1 MKNEENVKVDT
12 SYLQLPYPSS
22 PSLLRTRSRRQQ
34 FTANEVSPLLANLS
48 PASTWEALVAT
59 SAVDAAKDDNR
70 KFVETSVAHAS
81 ESERAWGIRAAL
93 AGKKIHE
100 WYDELSSWPWQTKEA
115 ASENP
120 FETMANDDRVDRYM
134 DRIETIKDDMATLGV
149 DELKNHVRETHG
161 VQATGLPNYKKL
173 EDFAAIITATI
184 VQSLPTLSYLSAL
197 LKVWSVRLTILKEI
211 PSLLMELGS
220 CRESMISAWLAIG
233 QGVPSSNGNGP
244 RRDFTQRSFISV
256 KAVLQDQISELA
268 RKIDSQLDLLEGSRD
283 TLPNKWIDSMDD
295 LETEY
300 SSWVVAAQD
309 LVFTNEIGSSQS
321 HNISR
326 TMDKPPLPSRLTGR
340 EETSNETEDDSPLA
354 RSVIEPGLDGIL
366 SLDLEP
372 PSSDVKDLAGTLTM
386 DGPGEDGMSNLE
398 TRKEEH
404 SSEKKEKPAPLSIP
418 TSLLNGKASHP
429 DWTSS
434 SHSPG
439 SDSAASEDFSNKSS
453 PEIMS
458 ASVATFFGSPVEVMT
473 PRVSARNSISSNTS
487 RSVHRKSEPAD
498 FKLSKS
504 PERAILR
511 AALRPQQRSVT
522 SPPHSPPP
530 QQPQTVA
537 AADQAPNLPLGH
549 TRVRSASMQSFEKIG
564 NQDIRKLWLRRTG
577 SYSPCAPAMPPPVNQ
592 VAADLPSVLAD
603 NSLKSNDAAV
613 ETVNPTTSEMTDRSL
628 KSTDNATM
636 IESPKH
642 QRTPSSTAKRFHK
655 ELSSPPKA
663 LQHNPANSVASSTKP
678 RNRFEEFS
686 DAPAGTMSVKVQKLR
701 SANPSAQNPIPAA
714 GVAKPKDQLEARIST
729 ILTNIPAD
737 IRLKSTGSKTPPPPS
752 NRPRNISDPRTPLRR
767 SITPKLIRAK
777 TPTQSPS
784 LTLEAAPKSDSKP
797 AYHAANDSEIR
808 IYHLQQSGKDTAPL
822 KLHVRLVGEAGERV
836 MVRVGGG
843 WADLGEY
850 LRDYAMHHSSS
861 SKRSISDN
869 NPYFDFQSL
878 PNSSPAVSTPGGLS
892 TPASRS
898 RPVSPMT
905 SSRPSSRSSWTEM
918 TGNESPSLMGLKAER
933 LRKADIS
940 PGKQAWV
947 EGMVDK
953 ARQGGSN
960 ANLNGN
966 VKNEKR
972 KTSLSG
978 NREEG
983 MGWLGKV
990 GGTNRVFLRGKRDV
1004 SGP

>member
-1 MKNEENVKVDT
+1 MKNEEKVKVDT
-12 SYLQLPYPSS
+12 SNLQLPHPSS

-70 KFVETSVAHAS
+70 IFVETSVAHAS

-100 WYDELSSWPWQTKEA
+100 WYDELSSWPWRPEDT

-149 DELKNHVRETHG
+149 DELKDHVRETHV
-161 VQATGLPNYKKL
+161 VQDSGLPTYKKL

-197 LKVWSVRLTILKEI
+197 LKAWTVRLIILKEV
-211 PSLLMELGS
+211 PSLLMEIGS
-220 CRESMISAWLAIG
+220 CRESTISAWLAIG
-233 QGVPSSNGNGP
+233 QGVPNADGNGP
-244 RRDFTQRSFISV
+244 RRDFTQKSFISI

-309 LVFTNEIGSSQS
+309 LVFTNEMGSSQS
-321 HNISR
+321 QNMSR
-326 TMDKPPLPSRLTGR
+326 TMDKPPLPTEMTGLER
-340 EETSNETEDDSPLA
+340 TSNEIKGESPLG
-354 RSVIEPGLDGIL
+354 RSTDDMGVNGIL
-366 SLDLEP
+366 PLDLKP

-386 DGPGEDGMSNLE
+386 DGSGEDAMPDLE

-404 SSEKKEKPAPLSIP
+404 SLEKKEKPATLSIP
-418 TSLLNGKASHP
+418 TSFLDGKASHP
-429 DWTSS
+429 DLTSS

-439 SDSAASEDFSNKSS
+439 SDSAASEDYSNKSS

-487 RSVHRKSEPAD
+487 RSVHRKSEPTD
-498 FKLSKS
+498 FKLFQS

-522 SPPHSPPP
+522 SPSHSPPP
-530 QQPQTVA
+530 HQPQTVA
-537 AADQAPNLPLGH
+537 AADQAPNLPPGH

-564 NQDIRKLWLRRTG
+564 NQDIRKLLLRRTG
-577 SYSPCAPAMPPPVNQ
+577 SYSLCTPAMSPPANQ
-592 VAADLPSVLAD
+592 VAADLPSLLPGRA
-603 NSLKSNDAAV
+603 LTPNDGAV
-613 ETVNPTTSEMTDRSL
+613 GTINPTASGTAHQPLR
-628 KSTDNATM
+628 STDNSTTT
-636 IESPKH
+636 ESLKH
-642 QRTPSSTAKRFHK
+642 QRTPSTTAKRFHK

-663 LQHNPANSVASSTKP
+663 LQHEPARSVASSTNT

-701 SANPSAQNPIPAA
+701 SANPSAQNSIPSA
-714 GVAKPKDQLEARIST
+714 GGAKTKDQLEARIST

-737 IRLKSTGSKTPPPPS
+737 IRLKSTGSRTPPPPS
-752 NRPRNISDPRTPLRR
+752 SRPRNISDPRTPLRR

-808 IYHLQQSGKDTAPL
+808 VYHLQQSGKETAPI
-822 KLHVRLVGEAGERV
+822 KLHVRLVGEGGERV

-861 SKRSISDN
+861 GKRSVSDS

-878 PNSSPAVSTPGGLS
+878 PSSSPAVSTPGGLS
-892 TPASRS
+892 TPASKS

-905 SSRPSSRSSWTEM
+905 SSRPSSRSSGTEM

-960 ANLNGN
+960 ANGNGN
-966 VKNEKR
+966 VKKEKR
-972 KTSLSG
+972 KPSLSG
-978 NREEG
+978 SREEG

-1004 SGP
+1004 SGA

>member
-1 MKNEENVKVDT
+1 MKNDERPRVDT
-12 SYLQLPYPSS
+12 SNLQLHYPSS
-22 PSLLRTRSRRQQ
+22 PSIIRTRSRRQY
-34 FTANEVSPLLANLS
+34 FTASEVTPLLANLS

-59 SAVDAAKDDNR
+59 SAIDAAKDDNR
-70 KFVETSVAHAS
+70 KFVETSVANAS

-100 WYDELSSWPWQTKEA
+100 WYDELSSWPWRTEEA
-115 ASENP
+115 ASATP
-120 FETMANDDRVDRYM
+120 FEAMANDDRVDRYM

-149 DELKNHVRETHG
+149 DELKNHVRQTHV
-161 VQATGLPNYKKL
+161 VQGSGAPNYKKL

-197 LKVWSVRLTILKEI
+197 LKAWSVRLIILKEI
-211 PSLLMELGS
+211 PFLLMELGS

-233 QGVPSSNGNGP
+233 QGAPNPNGNGP

-268 RKIDSQLDLLEGSRD
+268 RKIDSKLDLLEGSRD
-283 TLPNKWIDSMDD
+283 TLPNKWINSMDD

-309 LVFTNEIGSSQS
+309 LVFANEMGSSLS
-321 HNISR
+321 HHESR
-326 TMDKPPLPSRLTGR
+326 SMDKQSMAPELTGLAA
-340 EETSNETEDDSPLA
+340 TSNEIEDDTSLGRSMNE
-354 RSVIEPGLDGIL
+354 RSVNGIL
-366 SLDLEP
+366 PLDLKP

-386 DGPGEDGMSNLE
+386 DGLGEDDMSSSE
-398 TRKEEH
+398 TRKDEH
-404 SSEKKEKPAPLSIP
+404 NSGKKEKPAPLSIP
-418 TSLLNGKASHP
+418 TSLLNGTASHP
-429 DWTSS
+429 DLTPS
-434 SHSPG
+434 SHSPA
-439 SDSAASEDFSNKSS
+439 SDSAVSEDFSNKSS

-511 AALRPQQRSVT
+511 AALRPQQRSIT
-522 SPPHSPPP
+522 SPPDSPPP
-530 QQPQTVA
+530 QLPQTIA
-537 AADQAPNLPLGH
+537 AADQAPNLPRGN
-549 TRVRSASMQSFEKIG
+549 TRVRSASMQSFERVG
-564 NQDIRKLWLRRTG
+564 NQDIRKLLLQRTG
-577 SYSPCAPAMPPPVNQ
+577 SYSPCTPAMPPPVNQ
-592 VAADLPSVLAD
+592 VAADLPSVLPGD
-603 NSLKSNDAAV
+603 SIRSSDVVIEPN
-613 ETVNPTTSEMTDRSL
+613 NPTTSETAQQSL
-628 KSTDNATM
+628 ELIDNATT
-636 IESPKH
+636 IEPSKH

-663 LQHNPANSVASSTKP
+663 LQHNPASSVASSTTT
-678 RNRFEEFS
+678 RNRFEQFS
-686 DAPAGTMSVKVQKLR
+686 DAPASTMSVKVQKLR
-701 SANPSAQNPIPAA
+701 SANPPAQNSVPAA
-714 GVAKPKDQLEARIST
+714 GGAKPKDQLEARIST

-752 NRPRNISDPRTPLRR
+752 SRPRNISDPRTPLRR
-767 SITPKLIRAK
+767 SITPKLIRTK

-797 AYHAANDSEIR
+797 AQHAANDSEIR

-861 SKRSISDN
+861 GKRSVSD
-869 NPYFDFQSL
+869 NPYFDIQSL

-918 TGNESPSLMGLKAER
+918 TGSESPSLMGLKAER

-953 ARQGGSN
+953 ARQGGN
-960 ANLNGN
+960 TANGNGN
-966 VKNEKR
+966 VKKEKR
-972 KTSLSG
+972 KSSLGGS
-978 NREEG
+978 REEG

>member
-1 MKNEENVKVDT
+1 MNDQKVKVET
-12 SYLQLPYPSS
+12 ANLQLHYPSL
-22 PSLLRTRSRRQQ
+22 PSLPRTRSRRHQ
-34 FTANEVSPLLANLS
+34 FTATEVTPLLANLS

-59 SAVDAAKDDNR
+59 SAVEAAKDDSR
-70 KFVETSVAHAS
+70 SFVETSVVNAS

-93 AGKKIHE
+93 AGKKIYE
-100 WYDELSSWPWQTKEA
+100 WYHELSSWPWRTGEA
-115 ASENP
+115 VPENP
-120 FETMANDDRVDRYM
+120 FESMVNDNRVYRYM
-134 DRIETIKDDMATLGV
+134 DRVETIKDDMETLGV
-149 DELKNHVRETHG
+149 DELKNHVRETHVVPG
-161 VQATGLPNYKKL
+161 SGLPNYKKL

-184 VQSLPTLSYLSAL
+184 VQSLPTLSYLTAL
-197 LKVWSVRLTILKEI
+197 LKIWSVRLIILKEI

-233 QGVPSSNGNGP
+233 QGVTHCNGP
-244 RRDFTQRSFISV
+244 RPDFTKKSFISV

-268 RKIDSQLDLLEGSRD
+268 RKLDSKLDLLEGSRD
-283 TLPNKWIDSMDD
+283 TLPNKWIDRMDD

-309 LVFTNEIGSSQS
+309 LVFTNEMGSSQS
-321 HNISR
+321 HHIPR
-326 TMDKPPLPSRLTGR
+326 TMDNQPLPPELTGR
-340 EETSNETEDDSPLA
+340 QREPNELEVTPLA
-354 RSVIEPGLDGIL
+354 RSMNGTGVDGRL
-366 SLDLEP
+366 PLVLKP
-372 PSSDVKDLAGTLTM
+372 PSSDVKDLAGTWTV
-386 DGPGEDGMSNLE
+386 DGAGEDDTSNLE
-398 TRKEEH
+398 ARIDEH
-404 SSEKKEKPAPLSIP
+404 DSAKKERPVRLSIP
-418 TSLLNGKASHP
+418 SSSLLHRKISNPDLASF
-429 DWTSS
+429 

-439 SDSAASEDFSNKSS
+439 SDSTASEDVSNKSS

-458 ASVATFFGSPVEVMT
+458 ASIATFFGSPVEVMT

-487 RSVHRKSEPAD
+487 RSVHRKSEPTNL
-498 FKLSKS
+498 KLPKS
-504 PERAILR
+504 PERSILR
-511 AALRPQQRSVT
+511 AALRPQQRSAT
-522 SPPHSPPP
+522 SPPDSPPP
-530 QQPQTVA
+530 RQPHTLA
-537 AADQAPNLPLGH
+537 AADQAPILTLGH

-564 NQDIRKLWLRRTG
+564 NQDIRKLLVRRTG
-577 SYSPCAPAMPPPVNQ
+577 SYSPSTPSMPPPINH
-592 VAADLPSVLAD
+592 VAATLPSVLPD
-603 NSLKSNDAAV
+603 GSRSNDTKV
-613 ETVNPTTSEMTDRSL
+613 KTTNPMTSGTVNRSL
-628 KSTDNATM
+628 ESTSNATTT
-636 IESPKH
+636 ESPKH

-655 ELSSPPKA
+655 ELSSPRKP
-663 LQHNPANSVASSTKP
+663 LQHNPAKSVASSTNT

-686 DAPAGTMSVKVQKLR
+686 DAPASTMSVKVQKLR
-701 SANPSAQNPIPAA
+701 STNTSAQNPVISA
-714 GVAKPKDQLEARIST
+714 GLNAPKDQFEARISR

-737 IRLKSTGSKTPPPPS
+737 IRLKSTESKTPPPS
-752 NRPRNISDPRTPLRR
+752 SRPRNVSDPRTPQRR
-767 SITPKLIRAK
+767 SITPKFLHAK

-784 LTLEAAPKSDSKP
+784 LTLEPAPKSASKP
-797 AYHAANDSEIR
+797 AQHGANDPETR

-850 LRDYAMHHSSS
+850 LRDYAMHHGSS
-861 SKRSISDN
+861 SKRSVSD
-869 NPYFDFQSL
+869 NPYFDIQSL
-878 PNSSPAVSTPGGLS
+878 PSSSPAVSTPGGLS
-892 TPASRS
+892 TPASKS

-905 SSRPSSRSSWTEM
+905 SSRPSSRSSWTEA

-966 VKNEKR
+966 LKKEKR
-972 KTSLSG
+972 KSSLGG

>member
-1 MKNEENVKVDT
+1 MKNDEKVKADT
-12 SYLQLPYPSS
+12 SKLQLHYPSS
-22 PSLLRTRSRRQQ
+22 PSLLRTHSRRQQ

-59 SAVDAAKDDNR
+59 SAVAAAKDDNR

-100 WYDELSSWPWQTKEA
+100 WYDELSSWPWQSKEA

-134 DRIETIKDDMATLGV
+134 DRIETIKDDMETLRV
-149 DELKNHVRETHG
+149 DELKNHVRETHVIQG
-161 VQATGLPNYKKL
+161 SGIPNYKKL

-197 LKVWSVRLTILKEI
+197 LKAWSVRLIILKEI

-233 QGVPSSNGNGP
+233 QGVSNGNGDGP

-256 KAVLQDQISELA
+256 KAVLQDQLSELA

-283 TLPNKWIDSMDD
+283 TLPNKWIDGMDD

-309 LVFTNEIGSSQS
+309 LVFTNEMGSSQS

-326 TMDKPPLPSRLTGR
+326 TVDKPPLPSGLTGR
-340 EETSNETEDDSPLA
+340 EETSNEIENDSPLA
-354 RSVIEPGLDGIL
+354 RSMSEPGADGIL
-366 SLDLEP
+366 PLDLKP

-386 DGPGEDGMSNLE
+386 DGPGEDMSSLE

-404 SSEKKEKPAPLSIP
+404 SSEKKEKPAALSIP
-418 TSLLNGKASHP
+418 TSLLNGIASHP
-429 DWTSS
+429 DLSS

-439 SDSAASEDFSNKSS
+439 SDSEASEDFSNKSS

-487 RSVHRKSEPAD
+487 RSVHRKSEPID

-511 AALRPQQRSVT
+511 TGLRPQQRSVT
-522 SPPHSPPP
+522 SPPDSPPP
-530 QQPQTVA
+530 QLPQTF
-537 AADQAPNLPLGH
+537 AADDRAANLPLGQP
-549 TRVRSASMQSFEKIG
+549 RVRSASMQSFEKIG
-564 NQDIRKLWLRRTG
+564 NQDIRKLLVRRTG
-577 SYSPCAPAMPPPVNQ
+577 SYSPCTPAMPPPVNK
-592 VAADLPSVLAD
+592 VAADLPSLLPD

-613 ETVNPTTSEMTDRSL
+613 ETVNPTTSEMTHRSL
-628 KSTDNATM
+628 KSTDNATT

-663 LQHNPANSVASSTKP
+663 LQHNPASSVLSSTKT

-686 DAPAGTMSVKVQKLR
+686 DAPAGTMSIKVQKLR
-701 SANPSAQNPIPAA
+701 SANPSAQNPIPSA
-714 GVAKPKDQLEARIST
+714 GVAKPKDQLEARISR

-737 IRLKSTGSKTPPPPS
+737 IRLKSTGSKTPPSPS

-767 SITPKLIRAK
+767 SITPKLLRAK

-784 LTLEAAPKSDSKP
+784 LTLEAAPKSDGKP
-797 AYHAANDSEIR
+797 AQHVANDSEIR

-861 SKRSISDN
+861 SKRSVSDN

-878 PNSSPAVSTPGGLS
+878 PGSSPAVSTPGGLS

-947 EGMVDK
+947 EGMVDQ

-960 ANLNGN
+960 ANGNGN
-966 VKNEKR
+966 LKKEKR
-972 KTSLSG
+972 KSSVSG
-978 NREEG
+978 SREEG

>member
-1 MKNEENVKVDT
+1 MNHEEKVKVDT
-12 SYLQLPYPSS
+12 SNLQLHYPSS
-22 PSLLRTRSRRQQ
+22 PSIHRTQSRRQQ

-59 SAVDAAKDDNR
+59 SAVDVAKDDNR
-70 KFVETSVAHAS
+70 KFVEISVAHAS

-100 WYDELSSWPWQTKEA
+100 WYDELSSWPWQAKEA
-115 ASENP
+115 ASESP

-134 DRIETIKDDMATLGV
+134 DRVETIKDDMATLGV
-149 DELKNHVRETHG
+149 DELKNHVRETHV
-161 VQATGLPNYKKL
+161 VQGSGLPNYKKL

-197 LKVWSVRLTILKEI
+197 LKAWTVRLVILREI

-233 QGVPSSNGNGP
+233 QGVPNSNGNGP
-244 RRDFTQRSFISV
+244 RRDFTQKSFISV

-309 LVFTNEIGSSQS
+309 LVFTNEMGSSQS
-321 HNISR
+321 HHTSKTTDNQ
-326 TMDKPPLPSRLTGR
+326 PLPPELTSLEG
-340 EETSNETEDDSPLA
+340 TSNEAKEDSPQE
-354 RSVIEPGLDGIL
+354 RSLNDTSGHGIL
-366 SLDLEP
+366 PLGLAP

-386 DGPGEDGMSNLE
+386 DGPGEDDISNLE
-398 TRKEEH
+398 TRKEEQ
-404 SSEKKEKPAPLSIP
+404 SSEKKEKPAPLPIP
-418 TSLLNGKASHP
+418 ISLLKGKASHP
-429 DWTSS
+429 DLTSS

-439 SDSAASEDFSNKSS
+439 SDSAASEDYSNKSS

-458 ASVATFFGSPVEVMT
+458 ASIATFFGSPVEVMT

-487 RSVHRKSEPAD
+487 RSVHRKSEPTD

-511 AALRPQQRSVT
+511 AALRPQQRSLT
-522 SPPHSPPP
+522 SPPDSPPP
-530 QQPQTVA
+530 QLPQTF
-537 AADQAPNLPLGH
+537 AADDQAANLPLGQA
-549 TRVRSASMQSFEKIG
+549 RVRSASMQSFEKIG
-564 NQDIRKLWLRRTG
+564 NQDIRKLLVRRTG
-577 SYSPCAPAMPPPVNQ
+577 SYSPCTPAMPPPVNQ
-592 VAADLPSVLAD
+592 VAANLPPVPPD
-603 NSLKSNDAAV
+603 NALRSKDAAV
-613 ETVNPTTSEMTDRSL
+613 ETINPTTSETTLRSL
-628 KSTDNATM
+628 EPIDNAAT

-663 LQHNPANSVASSTKP
+663 SQHNPPSSVASVTKS

-701 SANPSAQNPIPAA
+701 SANPSTQNAIPPA
-714 GVAKPKDQLEARIST
+714 GGAKPKDQLEARISR

-737 IRLKSTGSKTPPPPS
+737 IRLKSTGFKTPPPPS
-752 NRPRNISDPRTPLRR
+752 GRPRNISDPRTPLRR

-861 SKRSISDN
+861 SKRSVSDN
-869 NPYFDFQSL
+869 NPYFDFQNL
-878 PNSSPAVSTPGGLS
+878 PSSSPAVGTPGGLS
-892 TPASRS
+892 TPASKS

-918 TGNESPSLMGLKAER
+918 TGSESPSLMGLKAER

-960 ANLNGN
+960 ANGNGN
-966 VKNEKR
+966 VKKEKR
-972 KTSLSG
+972 KSSVSG